1 MPSNSCVWVSALCC
15 VLGAGCA
22 TPQYTIRPTPVPV
35 ESAQVH
41 EFEQAISNAQA
52 RELERNGARTVSPG
66 ERLWGFDI
74 PGIVERLSRVTERPS
89 LRYTVRLI
97 PDKDPN
103 AAALADG
110 YVYVTK
116 GLLNYLASRGSR
128 EDELA
133 FILGHEM
140 GHINAQHLLQRYE
153 YLQRQNLLAS
163 LVDAGLAV
171 ATRGATGGAQTLGTL
186 ARDAVTVVSDVSA
199 SGYSQQ
205 QELEA
210 DQLGMR
216 YLLQAGYDPNAAL
229 EMVEDFKRFDRPTLF
244 LSTHPVTELRAEYLR
259 RYLQD
264 LKGRAGSRAGSME
277 DQRRRLQ
284 DTQKLYPPGSVS
296 WKNLQQQ
303 IEALERQPR

>member
-1 MPSNSCVWVSALCC
+1 MPSSNSVWVSALCC
-15 VLGAGCA
+15 VLGCGCA
-22 TPQYTIRPTPVPV
+22 TPEYALRPEPAPI
-35 ESAQVH
+35 ESSEVH
-41 EFEQAISNAQA
+41 EFERQVSEAQA
-52 RELERNGARTVSPG
+52 RELERKGARIIGPG

-74 PGIVERLSRVTERPS
+74 HNAVQRLSRVTERPS
-89 LRYTVRLI
+89 LVYRALLI
-97 PDKDPN
+97 PDRDPN

-110 YVYVTK
+110 RVYVTR
-116 GLLNYLASRGSR
+116 GMLQYLASRGSR

-133 FILGHEM
+133 FILAHEL

-153 YLQRQNLLAS
+153 YLRRQS
-163 LVDAGLAV
+163 LVAGLVDLGLAV

-186 ARDAVTVVSDVSA
+186 ARDAVTVVNDLAA

-216 YLLQAGYDPNAAL
+216 YCLRAGYDPQAAL
-229 EMVEDFKRFDRPTLF
+229 EMIEDFKRFDQPTLF
-244 LSTHPVTELRAEYLR
+244 LRTHPVTELRAEYLR

-264 LKGRAGSRAGSME
+264 LKEHTGSVE
-277 DQRRRLQ
+277 DQRRRLR
-284 DTQKLYPPGSVS
+284 DTQKFYPPGSVS

-303 IEALERQPR
+303 IDALERQPR